1 MVTDCCQQMFCR
13 QCITRWLSDH
23 NSCPNDRKILKTSLL
38 MSAPKAVKNLLN
50 NMDVKCANYEKG
62 CQAVIKMEQLDKH
75 LQECQHNSEN
85 ESNKNVEIE
94 VNMSVFNY

>member
-1 MVTDCCQQMFCR
+1 
-13 QCITRWLSDH
+13 
-23 NSCPNDRKILKTSLL
+23 
-38 MSAPKAVKNLLN
+38 
-50 NMDVKCANYEKG
+50 MDVIWTLNNYEKG